1 MLDLS
6 NLVIET
12 PSWGYGDSGTRFGV
26 FPQPG
31 RPRDVY
37 EKLDDAA
44 EVHRLT
50 GTAPAVA
57 CTSRGTPSTT
67 TTRCAREIES
77 RGLRVGAVNPNL
89 FQDPDYKLGSVTHP
103 DAAVREKAVAHML
116 ECLGIATALGS
127 SAQSLWLADGTN
139 YPGQD
144 DLRERRR
151 RMLDCLGRV
160 YAELPARAG
169 VPGRVQ
175 VLRARLLRDRPRRL
189 GQRAADLPQ
198 ARRAREGARR
208 PRPPRAGHEHRADR
222 RLPGRR
228 GPARR
233 LSLQQPQ
240 VRRRRPDRRLGEPV
254 RAVPDLRR
262 ADRFRRRCR
271 GSRSTSRTT
280 SRPRSRRWSCPS

>member
-6 NLVIET
+6 KLVIET

-31 RPRDVY
+31 RPRDVF

-57 CTSRGTPSTT
+57 FHFPWD
-67 TTRCAREIES
+67 AVEDYDA
-77 RGLRVGAVNPNL
+77 LRVGDRVARPARRRGQPEPL
-89 FQDPDYKLGSVTHP
+89 PGPRLQARLRHP
-103 DAAVREKAVAHML
+103 PGRAGAREGRRAHARVPGDRDRARLERPVAVA
-116 ECLGIATALGS
+116 
-127 SAQSLWLADGTN
+127 
-139 YPGQD
+139 
-144 DLRERRR
+144 RRR
-151 RMLDCLGRV
+151 HQLPGPGR
-160 YAELPARAG
+160 PARSPQADDRLPPARLRRAPGRPG

-189 GQRAADLPQ
+189 GLRAADLLQ
-198 ARRAREGARR
+198 ARRAREGPGR

-228 GPARR
+228 GAPGRVP
-233 LSLQQPQ
+233 LQQPQ
-240 VRRRRPDRRLGEPV
+240 VRRRRPDRRLGQPL

-262 ADRFRRRCR
+262 AVRVATSCR
-271 GSRSTSRTT
+271 GSPSTSRTT
-280 SRPRSRRWSCPS
+280 SRRRSRR